1 MWHTLKKSKLILTH
15 DVKRVILRYL
25 NFGREDRI
33 QPVFHYVEALSE
45 EEVINQLN
53 GLNELYADRHFDLNA
68 AWLSNFHN
76 LGPSFLSPSW
86 SVARQALLGAYFT
99 MEYSVE
105 SAALFNPSMVLQG
118 NMGIDGSQAFVMSL
132 RSTGEGHISSI
143 SFLEGIISAD
153 GTISVSERS
162 RRINAGTILPTDDEE
177 EYDVVFDSSI
187 PLNSRILFP
196 VSPGECNGM
205 EDVRLTRMQL
215 DDGEEIY
222 YGTYTA
228 YNGKKIMPKLI
239 RTRNFLH
246 FEIRRLHG
254 KAVMDKGMAFFPEKV
269 NGKFVVTG
277 RQDGRHSTIMFS
289 DVLTHQNE
297 YKVLLKLRYD
307 WDVLQMGNCGSPV
320 KTPHGWLLPTH
331 TVGPMRRYVLSM
343 VLLDLHDPSRVQA
356 TLSQPLLQPDAF
368 EREGYVPNVLYTCGI
383 VIFNQKLILPYA
395 MSDSAIGFA
404 SVDVEEVISKM
415 VPYE

>member
-1 MWHTLKKSKLILTH
+1 MWQTLIKSKLILTH

-25 NFGREDRI
+25 NFGKEDRI
-33 QPVFHYVEALSE
+33 QPVFHYVESLTE

-53 GLNELYADRHFDLNA
+53 GLNELYADRHFDLSE
-68 AWLSNFHN
+68 AWLSNYHK
-76 LGPSFLSPSW
+76 LGPSFASPNW
-86 SVARQALLGAYFT
+86 SVARQSLLGAYFT
-99 MEYSVE
+99 LEYSVE
-105 SAALFNPSMVLQG
+105 SAALFNPSMVLMG
-118 NMGIDGSQAFVMSL
+118 NVGEDGSQNFVMSL

-143 SFLEGIISAD
+143 SFLEGTIAAD
-153 GTISVSERS
+153 ASITVSDRD
-162 RRINAGTILPTDDEE
+162 RKINAGTILPTEDEE
-177 EYDVVFDSSI
+177 EYDVVFDPTI

-196 VSPGECNGM
+196 VSRGECNGM
-205 EDVRLTRMQL
+205 EDVRLTRMKL

-228 YNGKKIMPKLI
+228 YNGKTIMPKLI

-254 KAVMDKGMAFFPEKV
+254 NAVMDKGMAFFPEKV

-289 DVLTHQNE
+289 DVLTHQHE

-343 VLLDLHDPSRVQA
+343 VLLDLDAPARVQA
-356 TLSQPLLQPDAF
+356 TLSQPYYSPMLLKEKDICPMFYILVA
-368 EREGYVPNVLYTCGI
+368 LLSGI
-383 VIFNQKLILPYA
+383 KI
-395 MSDSAIGFA
+395 
-404 SVDVEEVISKM
+404 
-415 VPYE
+415 